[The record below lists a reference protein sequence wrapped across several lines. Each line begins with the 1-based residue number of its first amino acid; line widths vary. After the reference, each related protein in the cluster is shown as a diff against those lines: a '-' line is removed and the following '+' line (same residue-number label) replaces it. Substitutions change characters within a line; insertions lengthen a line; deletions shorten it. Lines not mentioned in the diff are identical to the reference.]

1 MSGTVKVIKSVRA
14 KTKTE
19 RELERMARHD
29 RQRSTLK
36 WLAAWFT
43 VVILLLVTQR

>member
-1 MSGTVKVIKSVRA
+1 MSGNVKVIKSVRA

-29 RQRSTLK
+29 RQRATFK